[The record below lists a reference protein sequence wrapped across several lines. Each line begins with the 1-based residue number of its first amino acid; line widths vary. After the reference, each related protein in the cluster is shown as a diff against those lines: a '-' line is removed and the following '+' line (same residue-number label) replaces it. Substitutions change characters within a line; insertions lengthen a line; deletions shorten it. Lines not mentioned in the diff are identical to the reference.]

1 MSNPSLMTSYTMDCR
16 EGARGTV
23 VLPGSKSLSNR
34 ALLLAALAKGT
45 TEIHG
50 LLASDDTA
58 VMIDCLRRLGVS
70 LTETASPDVP
80 THNSPGSSIWR
91 VEGTG
96 GVFPEHGSAA
106 SPIDCFV
113 GNSGLTIRTLLP
125 AMVVA
130 QAGTGSHAVL
140 RGVPRM
146 HERPIGDLVDGL
158 RQLGADIH
166 YQSNEGFPPL
176 RVTGVAL
183 AEQEVIR
190 VRGDTSSQFLTGL
203 LQAAPQL
210 AQQWGRPVT
219 IEVDGPLISRPYVDL
234 SLGMLAAFGVR
245 VAEPQPNCFV
255 VQPGVLMS
263 PGRLVV
269 EGDASSASYFLA
281 AGLLGGGPVRV
292 QGVGRT
298 SLQGDVRFADA
309 IQSMGAEITW
319 GEDFIESRA
328 AARDASGRPVVQGVD
343 LDCNH
348 IPDAA
353 MTLVAVALYAKTPTR
368 LRNIGSWRVK
378 ETDRIAAMAAE
389 ARKLG
394 AAVEEGAD
402 FIVIT
407 PPTHLRSASI
417 HTYDDHRVAMSFA
430 LASFSH
436 AGERKQQSKHAGEGP
451 SIGGEKRWQP
461 GEGVQAPDESHPN
474 FGEGVNAP
482 VGETVVYSVETRGHS
497 PEPRSEQ
504 TRSVTIEDPACVNK
518 TFPTYFDVFADICAQ
533 AVPVVAI
540 DGPTASGKGTV
551 ASRVAQALGFAY
563 LDSGALYRLLALAS
577 MNKGLPPTDAQGL
590 GALAASMD
598 IGFEGE
604 VIWLDGRDVSAE
616 IRAEAVGNRASEV
629 AAIPAVRQALLRR
642 QRDFARLPGLVADGR
657 DMGSVVF
664 PKAQTKVFLTA
675 TAEARAAR
683 RVNQLRARGEA
694 ADLATITA
702 DLAARD
708 ARDANRA
715 VAPLKFVPGQ
725 GVVYLDTTDCGIEA
739 AVAAVLEAV
748 GAGAGRSPHG
758 PATTI

>member
-1 MSNPSLMTSYTMDCR
+1 MSSPPYTLDLR
-16 EGARGTV
+16 RGALGTA

-34 ALLLAALAKGT
+34 VLLLSALAEGT

-58 VMIDCLRRLGVS
+58 VMVACLRQLGVS
-70 LTETASPDVP
+70 LTQTVAAADPASGVGQPV
-80 THNSPGSSIWR
+80 WR

-96 GVFPEHGSAA
+96 GVFPARGSAA
-106 SPIDCFV
+106 EPIDCFV
-113 GNSGLTIRTLLP
+113 GNSGLTVRTLLP
-125 AMVVA
+125 AIVVA
-130 QAGTGSHAVL
+130 QAGTMSEALLH
-140 RGVPRM
+140 GVPRM

-166 YQSNEGFPPL
+166 HQAKEGFPPL

-183 AEQEVIR
+183 AEQPVIR
-190 VRGDTSSQFLTGL
+190 VRGDTSSQFLTGI

-219 IEVDGPLISRPYVDL
+219 IAVEGPLISRPYVDL
-234 SLGMLAAFGVR
+234 SLSMLAAFGVH

-255 VQPGVLMS
+255 VQPGVLVS

-281 AGLLGGGPVRV
+281 AGLLGCGPVRV

-309 IQSMGAEITW
+309 LQAMGAEITW

-328 AARDASGRPVVQGVD
+328 ATCDAHGRPVVQGVD

-407 PPTHLRSASI
+407 PPAQLRTASI
-417 HTYDDHRVAMSFA
+417 HTYDDHRVAMSFS
-430 LASFSH
+430 LTSFVH
-436 AGERKQQSKHAGEGP
+436 AGDLGQQAKCAGEGP
-451 SIGGEKRWQP
+451 SIGGEGHR
-461 GEGVQAPDESHPN
+461 H

-482 VGETVVYSVETRGHS
+482 VGETVVYSVETRGYS
-497 PEPRSEQ
+497 PEARSAKA
-504 TRSVTIEDPACVNK
+504 RSITIEDPACVNK
-518 TFPTYFDVFADICAQ
+518 TFPTYFDAFADICAQ

-577 MNKGLPPTDAQGL
+577 MSAGVAPSDEDGL

-604 VIWLDGRDVSAE
+604 VIWLDGRDVTAA
-616 IRAEAVGNRASEV
+616 IRSEAVGNRASEV
-629 AAIPAVRQALLRR
+629 AAMPAVRQALLRR

-664 PKAQTKVFLTA
+664 PQAQTKVFLTA
-675 TAEARAAR
+675 TAQARAAR
-683 RVNQLRARGEA
+683 RVSQLHARGEP
-694 ADLATITA
+694 ADLATIKA
-702 DLAARD
+702 DLAA
-708 ARDANRA
+708 
-715 VAPLKFVPGQ
+715 
-725 GVVYLDTTDCGIEA
+725 
-739 AVAAVLEAV
+739 
-748 GAGAGRSPHG
+748 
-758 PATTI
+758 